1 MEYYNNQL
9 CVSYDELS
17 PRIINASTLKSN
29 VTRHNIVC
37 ARRGGYGH
45 AALYV
50 FQSLPERYRMKFED
64 IYGDALQVLKDQQM
78 KDEFVKDDE
87 ARRFYEEFEYDLNG
101 VQTHLSQKLI
111 DEYTLNASVMNML
124 VERLNDLKA
133 NSHALGAGRRSDL
146 WDIVYAQSEKMRDL
160 VGHTLPK
167 NMARLKSK
175 MNDYKKNGYQVMIN
189 GRIGNSNTLKITPEA
204 AKMIIAMKRQ
214 KKPVLNNSQIFEEY
228 NRRAEARGQK
238 TLKSEKSLV
247 QWLNSPAIIQLWYD
261 AVHGELKA
269 HTKFDR
275 RHKTALPT
283 MRDSLWYGDG
293 TKVNLFYKDDQG
305 KVRTT
310 SVYEVIDAYSE
321 CFLGFCISD
330 TEDYEAQYNAYRM
343 AIQVAKHKPY
353 EIVYDNQGGHK
364 RKGSQDYFD
373 NICHIHR
380 TTTPYN
386 GRSKTIESVFGRFQ
400 HEVLHKDWRF
410 TGQNITTKKD
420 DSRPN
425 LEFIEANKTKLYTL
439 DELKAAY
446 VKARQEWNEMAHPAT
461 GISRIEMYENSVNEG
476 TPEVTV
482 SDMVDMFWVMA
493 SRPCTFTPSGLEI
506 TINKQK
512 FVYDVYTEPGKPD
525 YDWRLAHTYQKF
537 YVKYDPYD
545 PTSVRLYWKDKAGE
559 LRFERVAEPYM
570 VVQRNIQEQNSEDVK
585 FIREQE
591 KAVAEMRIKRQVAAR
606 SIEQMEGTAPEQLGL
621 NSPKLKGVSA
631 AVNRQIERRTNLFG
645 REPYELSVGK
655 VTKIVSNLDW
665 NEIEKPIKVSE
676 KKLAGKL

>member
-17 PRIINASTLKSN
+17 PKVINSETLRKN
-29 VTRHNIVC
+29 VARHNIVC
-37 ARRGGYGH
+37 ARRGCYGH

-50 FQSLPERYRMKFED
+50 FQSLPERYRKKFEE

-78 KDEFVKDDE
+78 KDEFEKDDA
-87 ARRFYEEFEYDLNG
+87 ARKYYESFEYDLNG
-101 VQTHLSQKLI
+101 VQTHLSEKLI
-111 DEYTLNASVMNML
+111 EEYTLNASIMNLL
-124 VERLNDLKA
+124 VDRLNDLKA

-146 WDIVYAQSEKMRDL
+146 WDIVYAQSEKMREL
-160 VGHTLPK
+160 VGHTLPCS
-167 NMARLKSK
+167 MARLKSK
-175 MNDYKKNGYQVMIN
+175 MKDYKKNGYHAMIN

-204 AKMIIAMKRQ
+204 ARMIIALKRQ

-228 NRRAEARGQK
+228 NRRASERGLK
-238 TLKSEKSLV
+238 PMKSEKSLV
-247 QWLNSPAIIQLWYD
+247 QWLNSPSIIQLWYN
-261 AVHGELKA
+261 AVYGELKA
-269 HTKFDR
+269 HIKFDR

-293 TKVNLFYKDDQG
+293 TKLNLFYRDDLG

-343 AIQVAKHKPY
+343 AIQVSKHKPY

-386 GRSKTIESVFGRFQ
+386 GRSKTIENVFYRFQ

-425 LEFIEANKTKLYTL
+425 LEFIEANKSQLYTL

-461 GISRIEMYENSVNEG
+461 GISRIEMYNNSVNEG

-493 SRPCTFTPSGLEI
+493 SRPCTFTANGLEI
-506 TINKQK
+506 TISKKK
-512 FVYDVYTEPGKPD
+512 FVYDVYTEPGHPD
-525 YDWRLAHTYQKF
+525 YDWRREHTYQKF
-537 YVKYDPYD
+537 WVKYDPYD

-570 VVQRNIQEQNSEDVK
+570 VVQRNIQEQTADDVK

-591 KAVAEMRIKRQVAAR
+591 KEVANARIKRQVAAR
-606 SIEQMEGTAPEQLGL
+606 AIEQMEGTSPEQLGL
-621 NSPKLKGVSA
+621 NSPKLKGVRA
-631 AVNRQIERRTNLFG
+631 AVNRQIEKRANVFSH
-645 REPYELSVGK
+645 EPYELSVGR

-665 NEIEKPIKVSE
+665 TDVEQPIKLDE
-676 KKLAGKL
+676 KKVAGKL

>member
-9 CVSYDELS
+9 CVSFDELS
-17 PRIINASTLKSN
+17 PRVINSETLKKN
-29 VTRHNIVC
+29 VTRHNIIC
-37 ARRGGYGH
+37 ARRACYGKT
-45 AALYV
+45 ALYV
-50 FQSLPERYRMKFED
+50 LDSLPKAYKDKFNAL
-64 IYGDALQVLKDQQM
+64 YGNAAQVLEDLKM
-78 KDEFVKDDE
+78 KDTLVMDDE
-87 ARRFYEEFEYDLNG
+87 ARHFYEQFEYDLNG

-111 DEYTLNASVMNML
+111 DEYTLNASVLNML
-124 VERLNDLKA
+124 IDKQNDMIA

-146 WDIVYAQSEKMRDL
+146 WEITYKKSEKLREM
-160 VGHTLPK
+160 VEHTLPK
-167 NMARLKSK
+167 NLSRLKAK
-175 MNDYKKNGYQVMIN
+175 MNDYKKNGYEVMIN
-189 GRIGNSNTLKITPEA
+189 GRIGNRNTMKITPEA
-204 AKMIIAMKRQ
+204 ARLLIAMKRQ
-214 KKPVLNNSQIFEEY
+214 KKPVLNNSQIFAEY
-228 NRRAEARGQK
+228 NLQAEERGLK
-238 TLKSEKSLV
+238 PLKSEKSLV
-247 QWLNSPAIIQLWYD
+247 QWLNSPGIIQLWYD

-275 RHKTALPT
+275 RHKTAMPT

-293 TKVNLFYKDDQG
+293 TKLNLYYRDEDG

-410 TGQNITTKKD
+410 TGQNITAKKA
-420 DSRPN
+420 DSKPN
-425 LEFIEANKTKLYTL
+425 LEFIEANKNKLYTL
-439 DELKAAY
+439 EELKEAY
-446 VKARQEWNEMAHPAT
+446 VKARQEWNELAHPAT
-461 GISRIEMYENSVNEG
+461 GISRIEMYNASVNEE
-476 TPEVTV
+476 TPEVTA
-482 SDMVDMFWVMA
+482 SDMVNMFWVMA
-493 SRPCTFTPSGLEI
+493 SRPSTFTASGIEV

-512 FVYDVYTEPGKPD
+512 HVYDVYGEDGKPD
-525 YDWRLAHTYQKF
+525 LEWRMEHTYQKF

-545 PTSVRLYWKDKAGE
+545 TFSVRLYWKDKAGE

-570 VVQRNIQEQNSEDVK
+570 VIQRNLQEQKEGDAK
-585 FIREQE
+585 FIREMQ
-591 KAVAEMRIKRQVAAR
+591 KATDEARIKKQVIAR
-606 SIEQMEGTAPEQLGL
+606 RIEQMEGKSPEQLGL

-631 AVNRQIERRTNLFG
+631 AVNREIERKTNLFN

-655 VTKIVSNLDW
+655 ATKQESYIDW
-665 NEIEKPIKVSE
+665 MELEEPIKVNA
-676 KKLAGKL
+676 KKMAGKL

>member
-17 PRIINASTLKSN
+17 PRIISGDTLRQN
-29 VTRHNIVC
+29 VVRHNIVC

-50 FQSLPERYRMKFED
+50 FESLPERYRMKFED

-439 DELKAAY
+439 AELKAAY

-570 VVQRNIQEQNSEDVK
+570 VVQRNIQEQNAEDVK

>member
-9 CVSYDELS
+9 CVSCEELV
-17 PRIINASTLKSN
+17 PQVIKLDTLCKN
-29 VTRHNIVC
+29 VKRNNIVC
-37 ARRGGYGH
+37 LRKGGGGH
-45 AALYV
+45 PALYV
-50 FQSLPERYRMKFED
+50 LDSLPKAYKDKFNAL
-64 IYGDALQVLKDQQM
+64 YGNAAQVLEDLKM
-78 KDEFVKDDE
+78 KDTLVMDDE
-87 ARRFYEEFEYDLNG
+87 ARHFYEQFEYDLNG

-111 DEYTLNASVMNML
+111 DEYTLNASV
-124 VERLNDLKA
+124 LNLLIDKQNDMIA

-146 WDIVYAQSEKMRDL
+146 WDITYKKSEKLRDM
-160 VGHTLPK
+160 VEHTLPK
-167 NMARLKSK
+167 NQARLKTK
-175 MNDYKKNGYQVMIN
+175 MNDYKKNGYGVMIN
-189 GRIGNSNTLKITPEA
+189 GRIGNRNTMKITPEA
-204 AKMIIAMKRQ
+204 ARLLIAMKRQ
-214 KKPVLNNSQIFEEY
+214 KKPVLNNSQIFAEY
-228 NRRAEARGQK
+228 NLQAEERGLK
-238 TLKSEKSLV
+238 PLKSEKSLV
-247 QWLNSPAIIQLWYD
+247 QWLNSPGIIQLWYD

-275 RHKTALPT
+275 RHKTAMPT

-293 TKVNLFYKDDQG
+293 TKLNLYYRDEDG

-410 TGQNITTKKD
+410 TGQNITAKKA
-420 DSRPN
+420 DSKPN
-425 LEFIEANKTKLYTL
+425 LEFIEANKNKLYTL
-439 DELKAAY
+439 EELKEAY
-446 VKARQEWNEMAHPAT
+446 VKARQEWNELAHPAT
-461 GISRIEMYENSVNEG
+461 GISRIEMYNASVNEE
-476 TPEVTV
+476 TPEVTA
-482 SDMVDMFWVMA
+482 SDMVNMFWVMA
-493 SRPCTFTPSGLEI
+493 SRPSTFTASGIEV

-512 FVYDVYTEPGKPD
+512 HVYDVYGDDGKPD
-525 YDWRLAHTYQKF
+525 LEWRMEHTYQKF

-545 PTSVRLYWKDKAGE
+545 TFSVRLYWKDKAGE

-570 VVQRNIQEQNSEDVK
+570 VIQRNLQEQKEGDAK
-585 FIREQE
+585 FIREMQ
-591 KAVAEMRIKRQVAAR
+591 KATDEARIKKQVIAR
-606 SIEQMEGTAPEQLGL
+606 RIEQMEGKSPEQLGL

-631 AVNRQIERRTNLFG
+631 AVNREIERKTNLFN

-655 VTKIVSNLDW
+655 ATKQESYIDW
-665 NEIEKPIKVSE
+665 MELEEPIKVNA
-676 KKLAGKL
+676 KKMAGKL

>member
-9 CVSYDELS
+9 CVSYDELT
-17 PRIINASTLKSN
+17 PNVIKRTTLCQN
-29 VTRHNIVC
+29 VARHNIIC
-37 ARRGGYGH
+37 ARRGCYGH

-50 FQSLPERYRMKFED
+50 FQSLPERYRMKFEEL
-64 IYGDALQVLKDQQM
+64 YGDALQVLKDQQT
-78 KDEFVKDDE
+78 KDEFVQDDE
-87 ARRFYEEFEYDLNG
+87 ARKYYETFEYDLNG

-111 DEYTLNASVMNML
+111 DEYTLNASIMNL
-124 VERLNDLKA
+124 LIERLNDLKA

-146 WDIVYAQSEKMRDL
+146 WDIVYAQSEKMREL

-167 NMARLKSK
+167 NVARLKRK
-175 MNDYKKNGYQVMIN
+175 MSEYKKNGYQTMIN
-189 GRIGNSNTLKITPEA
+189 GRIGNSNTIKITPEA
-204 AKMIIAMKRQ
+204 ARILIAMKRQ
-214 KKPVLNNSQIFEEY
+214 KNPVLNNSQIFEAF
-228 NRRAEARGQK
+228 NAKAEARG
-238 TLKSEKSLV
+238 LKPLRSVKSLV
-247 QWLNSPAIIQLWYD
+247 TWLNSPAIVQLWHD
-261 AVHGELKA
+261 AVYGELKT
-269 HTKFDR
+269 HIKFDR

-410 TGQNITTKKD
+410 TGQNITSKSD

-425 LEFIEANKTKLYTL
+425 LEFIEANKTKLFTL
-439 DELKAAY
+439 DELKEAY
-446 VKARQEWNEMAHPAT
+446 VKARNEWNSMAHPAT
-461 GISRIEMYENSVNEG
+461 GISRIEMYNNSVNEG

-482 SDMVDMFWVMA
+482 EDMVNMFWVFA
-493 SRPCTFTPSGLEI
+493 SRPCTFTASGLEI
-506 TINKQK
+506 TLNKK
-512 FVYDVYTEPGKPD
+512 KYTYEVYKAPGQPD
-525 YDWRLAHTYQKF
+525 YEWRRTHTYQKF

-545 PTSVRLYWKDKAGE
+545 PTSVRLYWKDKAGN

-570 VVQRNIQEQNSEDVK
+570 VVQRNLQEQSAADAK
-585 FIREQE
+585 FIREQQKEIE
-591 KAVAEMRIKRQVAAR
+591 KVRIERQVIAGT
-606 SIEQMEGTAPEQLGL
+606 IEQMEGTSPEQQGL
-621 NSPKLKGVSA
+621 NSPRLKGVSA
-631 AVNRQIERRTNLFG
+631 EVNRQIERRRNLFAQ
-645 REPYELSVGK
+645 RPYELSVGK
-655 VTKIVSNLDW
+655 ATKVLSNIDW
-665 NEIEKPIKVSE
+665 TELEGPIEINQKKIAEK
-676 KKLAGKL
+676 L